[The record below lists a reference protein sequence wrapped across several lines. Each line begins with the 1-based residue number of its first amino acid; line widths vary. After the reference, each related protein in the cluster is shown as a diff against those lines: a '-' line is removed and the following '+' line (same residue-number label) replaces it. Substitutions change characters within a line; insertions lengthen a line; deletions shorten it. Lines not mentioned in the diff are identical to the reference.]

1 MMMLLK
7 RYREMVTIG
16 IPVFNCPQN
25 LISKCLDSVLNQ
37 TYTDIEVLIVND
49 CCTDNTMQHVI
60 NALQNYQFK
69 DRVRIINHSKNVG
82 IAESRNT
89 ILKEAHGK
97 YLFLMD
103 CDDYIDYKTIEVLL
117 NNAEINKAEA
127 VWGSIAT
134 HNFVKDEDGVY
145 FQHPNMVF
153 SEKESLGIYAFGDSK
168 KHFPNSVWNI
178 LFDLDFIRRNN
189 VHFESYGYC
198 DDYIFTHKILTLL
211 TKVVLLSTTTYYWV
225 VREGSQSHPTE
236 RTVMSNK
243 SLNDQFVAN
252 TVLKNYC
259 KQLKHKPYY
268 GGYCLRLYKESF
280 FTAHTMVKHRNS
292 FNIPFSNSEIKQA
305 ISPID
310 SILSTI
316 NYTHWKE
323 NLFFCLLGHLP
334 SSIIP
339 SVLRVLYKH
348 RA

>member
-1 MMMLLK
+1 
-7 RYREMVTIG
+7 MVTIG
-16 IPVFNCPQN
+16 IPVFNCPQD

-49 CCTDNTMQHVI
+49 CCTDNTMQYVI
-60 NALQNYQFK
+60 STLQDYQLK
-69 DRVRIINHSKNVG
+69 DKVRIINHSKNVG

-89 ILKEAHGK
+89 ILKEARGK

-103 CDDYIDYKTIEVLL
+103 CDDYIDVQTIEILL
-117 NNAEINKAEA
+117 NQAELNQAEA

-134 HNFVKDEDGVY
+134 HNFEKDEDGVY

-153 SEKESLGIYAFGDSK
+153 SEKEALGIYAFGDSR

-178 LFDLDFIRRNN
+178 LLNLDFIRRNN

-198 DDYIFTHKILTLL
+198 DDYIFTHKMLILI
-211 TKVVLLSTTTYYWV
+211 TKAVLLSKITYYWV
-225 VREGSQSHPTE
+225 IREGSQSHPTE
-236 RTVMSNK
+236 RTVISNK
-243 SLNDQFVAN
+243 SLKDQFVAN
-252 TVLKNYC
+252 TVLKSFC
-259 KQLKHKPYY
+259 KQFKCKPYY

-280 FTAHTMVKHRNS
+280 FTAYTMVKHRNN
-292 FNIPFSNSEIKQA
+292 FNTPFSNSEIKQA

-310 SILSTI
+310 SVISTI
-316 NYTHWKE
+316 MITTHWKE

-334 SSIIP
+334 SFLVP
-339 SVLRVLYKH
+339 PVLRVLYNH